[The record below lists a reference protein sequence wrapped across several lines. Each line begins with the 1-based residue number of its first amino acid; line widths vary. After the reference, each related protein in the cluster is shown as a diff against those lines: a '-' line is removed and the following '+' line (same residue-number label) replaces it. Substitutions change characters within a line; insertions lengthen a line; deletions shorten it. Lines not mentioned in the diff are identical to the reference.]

1 MKRVIFGVL
10 QILAVVLFV
19 IAVFLFSSAPSSD
32 DANIEQ
38 KSLGNLDTEARAV
51 VVIAPTASSIQLSL
65 STTGEVY
72 ARSEVPMIPQVNGI
86 VEWVS
91 PALRDGGSFTSN
103 EPLMRI
109 DPIDLKLALDQA
121 EANLETAEAN
131 QELKEAESYSAQEN
145 WRLLHPEEPVPV
157 LVSKAPQLR
166 QARAAIQVAEV
177 AVELA
182 DLNLARTS
190 FELPFSGRVKETRLG
205 VGQLVTRGQSFGT
218 AYALDAIEVRVPVS
232 EVELAKLVPTAGRT
246 GVVSIHSKLFNV
258 VVDRVS
264 AQLDQRSRATDVFL
278 TIVDP
283 HDLVPGQFVNVMLE
297 GRTENNV
304 YRIPQA
310 AEQAGSKLWIVQD
323 GMLQEVVPVILSRED
338 NELIISAFD
347 YGDGLVVGAVT
358 NAYTGMKVAI
368 VEDDA

>member
-32 DANIEQ
+32 DASIEQ
-38 KSLGNLDTEARAV
+38 ESLGNLNTEARAV

-109 DPIDLKLALDQA
+109 DPTDLELALDQA
-121 EANLETAEAN
+121 EANLETALAN

-218 AYALDAIEVRVPVS
+218 AYALDAIEIRVPVS

-278 TIVDP
+278 TISDP